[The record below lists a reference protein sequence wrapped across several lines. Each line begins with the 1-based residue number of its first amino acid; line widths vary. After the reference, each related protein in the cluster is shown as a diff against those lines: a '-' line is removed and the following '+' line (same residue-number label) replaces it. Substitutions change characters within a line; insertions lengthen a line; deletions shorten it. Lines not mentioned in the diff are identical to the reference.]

1 MGAIS
6 AATPQ
11 RGNGRLQCYVRLPKN
26 CADLEADDAP
36 LREAISCNGEE
47 RGVVVGVD
55 DARKRGTA
63 FLASEVVAF
72 KSASVDARSAAS
84 VEDYLR
90 GACRTRSDV
99 CVR

>member
-1 MGAIS
+1 MIGCN
-6 AATPQ
+6 ATSVC
-11 RGNGRLQCYVRLPKN
+11 LKTALT
-26 CADLEADDAP
+26 LEADDAP
-36 LREAISCNGEE
+36 LREAISCNGEQ
-47 RGVVVGVD
+47 RCVVVGVD

-72 KSASVDARSAAS
+72 KSAFVDARTCGS

-90 GACRTRSDV
+90 GASRTRSDV